1 MLYQV
6 NLFYIISARA
16 TFFLCTILHLSGA
29 SAESD
34 ITRHHDVP
42 LRQGLSQNKK
52 QIKKQVEVLNLISL
66 GATTFLRVKD
76 SLKMQLLIENPSLI
90 TSPKLQNL
98 AFWVSQVFDLFILQK
113 NPCG

>member
-1 MLYQV
+1 ML
-6 NLFYIISARA
+6 NLISLGA
-16 TFFLCTILHLSGA
+16 TTFSRVKDSLK
-29 SAESD
+29 
-34 ITRHHDVP
+34 V
-42 LRQGLSQNKK
+42 K
-52 QIKKQVEVLNLISL
+52 IKKQVEVLNLISL